1 MLSEG
6 KIRNCSRV
14 EETARHRDRRAQKL
28 VEAGMP
34 SLLGLYRGV
43 YYDIETR
50 LTNTRKME
58 WSTRRHQGI
67 SLVQRIERIPEEPYS
82 LSVSTGAADTVDKPR
97 NRSRSLVNHVSTQG
111 CVNSAGSHGLA
122 KCEGFLSLA
131 VEQRCTLAG
140 EKRVCIN
147 CLRSGHFTPKCP
159 SKSRCVHCR
168 RTHHSLSRGRQDR

>member
-58 WSTRRHQGI
+58 
-67 SLVQRIERIPEEPYS
+67 
-82 LSVSTGAADTVDKPR
+82 
-97 NRSRSLVNHVSTQG
+97 
-111 CVNSAGSHGLA
+111 
-122 KCEGFLSLA
+122 
-131 VEQRCTLAG
+131 
-140 EKRVCIN
+140 
-147 CLRSGHFTPKCP
+147 
-159 SKSRCVHCR
+159 
-168 RTHHSLSRGRQDR
+168 